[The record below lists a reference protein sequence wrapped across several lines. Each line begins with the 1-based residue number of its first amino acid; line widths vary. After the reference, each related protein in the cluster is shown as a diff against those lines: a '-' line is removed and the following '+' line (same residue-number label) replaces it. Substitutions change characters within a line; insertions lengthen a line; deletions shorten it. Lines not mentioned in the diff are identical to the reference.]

1 MSQTHTEITK
11 DKLYEEFD
19 AVVTETEQLLKSIAG
34 ASGDKAVALRASVEQ
49 GLAAAGDRLAKIRE
63 ASVNK
68 AGAAAHAT
76 DEYVHDNPWRSMAV
90 VAGVGALAGLAVG
103 LMIAR
108 R

>member
-1 MSQTHTEITK
+1 MSQTHTEVAKNT
-11 DKLYEEFD
+11 LYEEFD

-63 ASVNK
+63 ASVNQ
-68 AGAAAHAT
+68 AQVAAHAT
-76 DEYVHDNPWRSMAV
+76 DEYVHDNPWRSMGI
-90 VAGVGALAGLAVG
+90 VAAVGALAGLAVG
-103 LMIAR
+103 LLIAR